1 MKHSNG
7 GLNKMTT
14 PIVITPRVIERLAN
28 MAPEERLL
36 MLDTLC
42 CDEILHIER
51 RTPLS
56 IDDELAYMMFKM
68 NVMNESSCYKP
79 Q

>member
-1 MKHSNG
+1 MN
-7 GLNKMTT
+7 TT
-14 PIVITPRVIERLAN
+14 IVITPRVIARLAN
-28 MAPEERLL
+28 MTPDERHL

-56 IDDELAYMMFKM
+56 IVDELAYMMFRS
-68 NVMNESSCYKP
+68 NVINESRSYTS
-79 Q
+79 QQVS